1 MTSEPSNLYLPLTTS
16 RLLRHIKQPAITCIN
31 MKKIIAL
38 LTGGTTGEWV
48 VSVKSAATIAH
59 NLDHDKFEVY
69 KIMLTQQ
76 GWFYEPADSVKIE
89 VDRNDFSLNIQGKK
103 IKFDGV
109 FIAIHGSPG
118 EDGKL
123 QGYFDMLG
131 LPYTTCDALTS
142 AITMNKGYTKAIV
155 NDIPQLN
162 VARSAQIFKNGSYS
176 TDELKKELRLPYFVK
191 PNNGGSSIGMSKV
204 NRADD
209 LEEAIEKAFHE
220 DTQILIEEFISG
232 REFTVGVV
240 KLDGTITVLPVTEV
254 ETAKEFFDFEAK
266 YTPGVATETTPAP
279 LREETLQR
287 VKEIASAVYLKLNCR
302 GVVRIDFILSEDEG
316 DFYFIEINT
325 IPGQTATSF
334 IPQQV
339 AAMDMKLNDFY
350 TKLIKETIG

>member
-1 MTSEPSNLYLPLTTS
+1 
-16 RLLRHIKQPAITCIN
+16 
-31 MKKIIAL
+31 MKKTIAL

-48 VSVKSAATIAH
+48 VSVKSAATIAQ
-59 NLDHDKFEVY
+59 NLDTSKFDVY

-89 VDRNDFSLNIQGKK
+89 VDRNDFSLTIKGRK
-103 IKFDGV
+103 IKFEGV
-109 FIAIHGSPG
+109 FIAIHGAPG

-123 QGYFDMLG
+123 QGYFDMLNI
-131 LPYTTCDALTS
+131 PYTTCDALTS

-155 NDIPQLN
+155 QGIDQLN
-162 VARSAQIFKNGSYS
+162 VAKSAQIFKNAPYDLSQ
-176 TDELKKELRLPYFVK
+176 LKKDLKLPYFVK

-204 NRADD
+204 NHGND
-209 LEEAIEKAFHE
+209 LEATIEKAFNE
-220 DTQILIEEFISG
+220 DNQILIEEFISG

-240 KLDGTITVLPVTEV
+240 KLDGKIQVLPITEV

-279 LREETLQR
+279 LKAETRDR
-287 VKEIASAVYLKLNCR
+287 VAKIAEDVYVKLNCR
-302 GVVRIDFILSEDEG
+302 GVVRIDFILTEDEG

-339 AAMDMKLNDFY
+339 AAMGMKLNDFY

>member
-1 MTSEPSNLYLPLTTS
+1 
-16 RLLRHIKQPAITCIN
+16 
-31 MKKIIAL
+31 MKKTIAL

-48 VSVKSAATIAH
+48 VSVKSAATIAQ
-59 NLDHDKFEVY
+59 NLDPNKFDVY

-76 GWFYEPADSVKIE
+76 GWYYEPAGSVKIE
-89 VDRNDFSLNIQGKK
+89 VDRNDFSLTVKGKK
-103 IKFDGV
+103 IMFDGV
-109 FIAIHGSPG
+109 FIAIHGAPG

-142 AITMNKGYTKAIV
+142 AVTMNKGYTKAIV
-155 NDIPQLN
+155 NGISQLN
-162 VARSAQIFKNGSYS
+162 IARSVQIFKSIPF
-176 TDELKKELRLPYFVK
+176 DIEQIKRDLKLPYFVK

-204 NRADD
+204 SHGNDLQAAIDRAF
-209 LEEAIEKAFHE
+209 KE

-240 KLDGTITVLPVTEV
+240 KLDGQITVLPATEV

-266 YTPGVATETTPAP
+266 YTPGVATETTPAVI
-279 LREETLQR
+279 RSETKAR
-287 VKEIASAVYLKLNCR
+287 VEEIARAVYQKLNCR
-302 GVVRIDFILSEDEG
+302 GVVRIDFILTEDEG

-339 AAMDMKLNDFY
+339 AAAGMKLNDFY
-350 TKLIKETIG
+350 TKLVRETIG

>member
-1 MTSEPSNLYLPLTTS
+1 
-16 RLLRHIKQPAITCIN
+16 

-48 VSVKSAATIAH
+48 ISIKSAATIAH
-59 NLDHDKFEVY
+59 NLDPDKFEVY
-69 KIMLTQQ
+69 KIMLTQHS
-76 GWFYEPADSVKIE
+76 WYHEPSDSVKIE
-89 VDRNDFSLNIQGKK
+89 VDRNDFSLTIKGKK
-103 IKFDGV
+103 ITFDGV
-109 FIAIHGSPG
+109 FIAIHGAPG

-131 LPYTTCDALTS
+131 LKYTTCDALTS

-155 NDIPQLN
+155 KDIPLLK
-162 VARSAQIFKNGSYS
+162 VAKSVQIFSHAAYNLG
-176 TDELKKELRLPYFVK
+176 DIKKDLALPYFVK
-191 PNNGGSSIGMSKV
+191 PNNGGSSIGMTKV
-204 NRADD
+204 KNQYD
-209 LEEAIEKAFHE
+209 LQTAIDKAFKE
-220 DTQILIEEFISG
+220 DTQVLIEEFIEG

-240 KLDGTITVLPVTEV
+240 KLDGKVTVLPATEV

-279 LREETLQR
+279 LRTETRKR
-287 VKEIASAVYLKLNCR
+287 VEEIATAIYVRLNCR
-302 GVVRIDFILSEDEG
+302 GVVRIDFILTGDEG

-339 AAMDMKLNDFY
+339 AAFGMKLNDFY
-350 TKLIKETIG
+350 TKMIKETIG

>member
-1 MTSEPSNLYLPLTTS
+1 
-16 RLLRHIKQPAITCIN
+16 
-31 MKKIIAL
+31 MKKTIAL

-48 VSVKSAATIAH
+48 VSVKSAATIAQ
-59 NLDHDKFEVY
+59 NLDPEKFEVY
-69 KIMLTQQ
+69 KIMLSKQ

-89 VDRNDFSLNIQGKK
+89 VDRNDFSLNIAGRK

-155 NDIPQLN
+155 QDIPELH
-162 VARSAQIFKNGSYS
+162 VAKSAQIFKDAAYDLGLLK
-176 TDELKKELRLPYFVK
+176 TELKTPYFVK
-191 PNNGGSSIGMSKV
+191 PNNGGSSIGMTKV
-204 NRADD
+204 NEAAD
-209 LEEAIEKAFHE
+209 LEAAVERAFQE
-220 DTQILIEEFISG
+220 DSQILIEEFISG

-240 KLDGTITVLPVTEV
+240 KLDGEIRVLPATEV

-279 LREETLQR
+279 IREETRLR
-287 VKEIASAVYLKLNCR
+287 VAEIAKQVYIKLNCR
-302 GVVRIDFILSEDEG
+302 GVVRIDFILTGDEG
-316 DFYFIEINT
+316 AFYFIEINT

-339 AAMDMKLNDFY
+339 AAMDMKLSDFY
-350 TKLIKETIG
+350 TKLVTETIG

>member
-1 MTSEPSNLYLPLTTS
+1 
-16 RLLRHIKQPAITCIN
+16 
-31 MKKIIAL
+31 MKKTLAL

-48 VSVKSAATIAH
+48 ISVKSAATIAQ
-59 NLDHDKFEVY
+59 NLDTDKFDVY

-89 VDRNDFSLNIQGKK
+89 VDRNDFSLNIKGRK
-103 IKFDGV
+103 ITFDGV

-123 QGYFDMLG
+123 QGYFDMIG
-131 LPYTTCDALTS
+131 LPYTTCNALTS
-142 AITMNKGYTKAIV
+142 AVTMNKGYTKAIV
-155 NDIPQLN
+155 QGIENLH
-162 VARSAQIFKNGSYS
+162 VARSAQIFRNTTYS
-176 TDELKKELRLPYFVK
+176 LEQIKRDLKIPYFVK

-204 NRADD
+204 THGADLQAAVD
-209 LEEAIEKAFHE
+209 KAFKE
-220 DTQILIEEFISG
+220 DDQLLIEEFIAG

-240 KLDGTITVLPVTEV
+240 KLDGKVTVLPATEV

-266 YTPGVATETTPAP
+266 YTPGVATEITPAP
-279 LREETLQR
+279 IRASTKAR
-287 VKEIASAVYLKLNCR
+287 VEQIAKDVYLKLNCS
-302 GVVRIDFILSEDEG
+302 GVVRIDFILTEDEG

-339 AAMDMKLNDFY
+339 AAMGMKLNDFY
-350 TKLIKETIG
+350 TKLVKETIG

>member
-1 MTSEPSNLYLPLTTS
+1 
-16 RLLRHIKQPAITCIN
+16 
-31 MKKIIAL
+31 MKKTIAL

-48 VSVKSAATIAH
+48 VSVKSAATISQ
-59 NLDHDKFEVY
+59 NLDADKFDVY

-89 VDRNDFSLNIQGKK
+89 VDRNDFSLMLKGKK
-103 IKFDGV
+103 IKFEGV

-123 QGYFDMLG
+123 QGYFDMLS

-155 NDIPQLN
+155 QSISGLN
-162 VARSAQIFKNGSYS
+162 VAKSAQIFKTS
-176 TDELKKELRLPYFVK
+176 DFHLEQLKKDLKVPYFVK

-204 NRADD
+204 NHADD
-209 LEEAIEKAFHE
+209 LKAAIDRAFQE
-220 DTQILIEEFISG
+220 DSQVLIEEFISG

-240 KLDGTITVLPVTEV
+240 KLDGKVTVLPITEV

-266 YTPGVATETTPAP
+266 YTPGVATETTPAKV
-279 LREETLQR
+279 RTETRQR
-287 VKEIASAVYLKLNCR
+287 VAEIAEAVYVKLNCR
-302 GVVRIDFILSEDEG
+302 GVVRIDFILSDDEG

-339 AAMDMKLNDFY
+339 AAMGMKLNDFY
-350 TKLIKETIG
+350 TKLVRETIG

>member
-1 MTSEPSNLYLPLTTS
+1 
-16 RLLRHIKQPAITCIN
+16 
-31 MKKIIAL
+31 MKKVIAL

-48 VSVKSAATIAH
+48 ISVKSAATIAQ
-59 NLDHDKFEVY
+59 NLDTNKFDVY

-76 GWFYEPADSVKIE
+76 GWFYEPADSVKVEI
-89 VDRNDFSLNIQGKK
+89 DRNDFSINIKGRK
-103 IKFDGV
+103 ITFDGV
-109 FIAIHGSPG
+109 FIAIHGAPG

-123 QGYFDMLG
+123 QGYFDMIG

-142 AITMNKGYTKAIV
+142 AVTMNKGYTKAIV
-155 NDIPQLN
+155 NGIDKLHI
-162 VARSAQIFKNGSYS
+162 AKSAQIFKGTEYS
-176 TDELKKELRLPYFVK
+176 LEQIKKDLKTPYFVK
-191 PNNGGSSIGMSKV
+191 PNNGGSSIGMTKV
-204 NRADD
+204 NHVSD
-209 LEEAIEKAFHE
+209 LQLAVDKAFKE
-220 DTQILIEEFISG
+220 DDQVLIEEFISG

-240 KLDGTITVLPVTEV
+240 KLDGQITVLPVTEV

-279 LREETLQR
+279 IRTETRARVEEI
-287 VKEIASAVYLKLNCR
+287 VKNVYRKLNCR

-339 AAMDMKLNDFY
+339 AAAGMKLNDFY

>member
-1 MTSEPSNLYLPLTTS
+1 MRKT
-16 RLLRHIKQPAITCIN
+16 
-31 MKKIIAL
+31 IAL

-48 VSVKSAATIAH
+48 VSVKSAATIAQ
-59 NLDHDKFEVY
+59 NLDADKFDVY

-89 VDRNDFSLNIQGKK
+89 VDRNDFSLTLSGKR

-155 NDIPQLN
+155 SDLPQLN
-162 VARSAQIFKNGSYS
+162 IAKSVQIFKDTPYNVSQIKR
-176 TDELKKELRLPYFVK
+176 DLKLPYFVK

-204 NRADD
+204 NHADD
-209 LEEAIEKAFHE
+209 LEMAIAKAFVE

-240 KLDGTITVLPVTEV
+240 KLDGKITVLPATEV

-266 YTPGVATETTPAP
+266 YTPGVATETTPAKIRP
-279 LREETLQR
+279 ETRDR
-287 VKEIASAVYLKLNCR
+287 VAKIAEAVYVKLNCR
-302 GVVRIDFILSEDEG
+302 GVVRIDFILSGNEEG
-316 DFYFIEINT
+316 FYFIEINT
-325 IPGQTATSF
+325 IPGQTGTSF

-339 AAMDMKLNDFY
+339 AAAGMKLNDFY
-350 TKLIKETIG
+350 TKLVKETIG

>member
-1 MTSEPSNLYLPLTTS
+1 
-16 RLLRHIKQPAITCIN
+16 
-31 MKKIIAL
+31 MKKTIAL

-48 VSVKSAATIAH
+48 ISVKSAATIAH
-59 NLDHDKFEVY
+59 NLDPDKFDVY

-76 GWFYEPADSVKIE
+76 GWFYEPADSLKIE
-89 VDRNDFSLNIQGKK
+89 VDRNDFSLTLKGRKVT
-103 IKFDGV
+103 FDGV

-123 QGYFDMLG
+123 QGYFDMLA

-155 NDIPQLN
+155 QDIPQLH
-162 VARSAQIFKNGSYS
+162 VAKSAQIFKGGGYDLSQIKQ
-176 TDELKKELRLPYFVK
+176 DLRLPYFVK

-204 NRADD
+204 KNQYD
-209 LEEAIEKAFHE
+209 LQSALDKAFKE
-220 DTQILIEEFISG
+220 DAQLLIEEFIEG

-240 KLDGTITVLPVTEV
+240 KLDGKVTVLPATEV

-279 LREETLQR
+279 MRPETRKR
-287 VKEIASAVYLKLNCR
+287 VEEIATAVYNKLNCR
-302 GVVRIDFILSEDEG
+302 GVVRIDFILTGDEG

-325 IPGQTATSF
+325 IPGQTGTSF

-339 AAMDMKLNDFY
+339 AAFGMKLNDFY